1 MTFINVSLT
10 VTGTHSRSTSINS
23 SVIRVFRFREAF
35 RGSFADLHSIP
46 ANPHRFQFSLQGM
59 IDLFN
64 GERGQTNI
72 FSRERE
78 RERERDIDRS
88 LER

>member
-1 MTFINVSLT
+1 MTFINVFLLPEHIC
-10 VTGTHSRSTSINS
+10 VVRPLIL
-23 SVIRVFRFREAF
+23 RVFRFREAF
-35 RGSFADLHSIP
+35 WGSFADLRSIP

-64 GERGQTNI
+64 DEQEQANAL
-72 FSRERE
+72 SLE
-78 RERERDIDRS
+78 DIDRS